1 MANLNKFQIIGRLTQ
16 DPDAR
21 QTPSG
26 KHVVTLTI
34 AINRD
39 TRDENGNKQQ
49 ETTYLYVTCYGKIG
63 ELAVQYL
70 HRGREVFIEGR
81 LTMRQWQDKQTGQQR
96 SRIDLLAENMQFL
109 GGGVG
114 STAGQQGGGNYQ
126 RQQQGNRQ
134 DGGYTQ
140 NGGNYQNRQHRNNSA
155 PTPQQQG
162 EEDDDIPF

>member
-1 MANLNKFQIIGRLTQ
+1 MATYNKTFILGNLTH
-16 DPDAR
+16 DPDVR
-21 QTPSG
+21 QMPSG
-26 KHVVTLTI
+26 NKIVTLTV
-34 AINRD
+34 ATNRNVQD
-39 TRDENGNKQQ
+39 ASGNWQKK
-49 ETTYLYVTCYGKIG
+49 TDYHYIKCRGKLG
-63 ELAVQYL
+63 EIAVQYL
-70 HRGREVFIEGR
+70 HKGRPVFIEGR
-81 LTMRQWQDKQTGQQR
+81 NETIQWQDKATGQQR
-96 SRIDLLAENMQFL
+96 SRIDVVAENLQLL

-140 NGGNYQNRQHRNNSA
+140 NGGNYQNRQHRNTSA